1 MNYTGP
7 IVYMERKKKILKN
20 MSGSRI
26 LALGFAVAIL
36 VGTVLLCLPVAT
48 AKGETTSLVDALFTA
63 TTSIC
68 VTGLVTVPTFSHWSL
83 FGQAVILCLI
93 QLGGLGVVTCSMIAF
108 LIVRKKLTIKNR
120 RLIQE
125 SYNLDN
131 LSGMVNLVRRVV
143 FGTLTVETIGAVL
156 YMFQF
161 VPEYGP
167 RGIWIAVFNSVSAFC
182 NAGID
187 IIGPESLRPYVGNPL
202 VNFTTIF
209 LIIVAGIGFIV
220 WWDVKKILSD
230 VLHRRI
236 YLHKCWDKLQFH
248 TKIVLFT
255 TALLIFGGA
264 LLIFIFE
271 WGNPDTIGNMG
282 MGEKIMACL
291 FQSVT
296 TRTAGFETIAQNRF
310 TDSSGI
316 ISMLMMF
323 VGGSPMG
330 TAGGVKTTTMAVL
343 VLTTIAYFRGKK
355 NTDVFHRQISE
366 DNRRTATVVV
376 MTMVGCLFSLTILL
390 SAATGFS
397 YLDVSYEITSAIATV
412 GLTRGITA
420 ELPFAGKLIVIFT
433 MYIGRIGPITM
444 ATAVARRSKE
454 ANTSIERPEKRIII
468 G

>member
-1 MNYTGP
+1 MDYTGL
-7 IVYMERKKKILKN
+7 IVYMERKKKFMRQWN
-20 MSGSRI
+20 GSRI
-26 LALGFAVAIL
+26 LALGFAAAIL
-36 VGTVLLCLPVAT
+36 IGTVLLYLPIST

-108 LIVRKKLTIKNR
+108 LIIRKKLTLRSR

-131 LSGMVNLVRRVV
+131 LSGMAILVRRVV
-143 FGTLTVETIGAVL
+143 FGTLLVESVGAVF

-161 VPEYGP
+161 VPEYGA
-167 RGIWIAVFNSVSAFC
+167 RGIWISVFNSVSAFC

-187 IIGPESLRPYVGNPL
+187 IIGPDSLRPYVTNPL
-202 VNFTTIF
+202 VNFTTIL
-209 LIIVAGIGFIV
+209 LIITAGIGFIV
-220 WWDVKKILSD
+220 WWDLKKVILD
-230 VLHRRI
+230 ICHHRIRI
-236 YLHKCWDKLQFH
+236 RQFWSKLQFH
-248 TKIVLFT
+248 TKIVIFT
-255 TALLIFGGA
+255 TLVLIFGGA
-264 LLIFIFE
+264 LLIFLFE
-271 WGNPDTIGNMG
+271 YHNPDTIGNMDLG
-282 MGEKIMACL
+282 DKIMASL

-310 TDSSGI
+310 RDSAGI

-330 TAGGVKTTTMAVL
+330 TAGGVKTTTIAVL
-343 VLTTIAYFRGKK
+343 VLTTISYFRGKK
-355 NTDVFHRQISE
+355 NTDVFQRQISE

-376 MTMVGCLFSLTILL
+376 MTMVGFLFALIILL
-390 SAATGFS
+390 SAVSGFS
-397 YLDVSYEITSAIATV
+397 YLDVSYEVTSAIATV

-420 ELPFAGKLIVIFT
+420 DLPFAGKLIIIFT

-454 ANTSIERPEKRIII
+454 ASTSIERPEKRIII